1 MTDQRSLSTYTQIF
15 SPKKTFFSPLKNT
28 SQNFLTF
35 VYLYSM
41 QLFIADP
48 TPFSKKHIYILI
60 FCP

>member
-41 QLFIADP
+41 QLFIANP
-48 TPFSKKHIYILI
+48 TIFSKIL
-60 FCP
+60 C